1 MNWKYAVLTRIIFL
15 GVFMSSCA
23 SNSGGQNANHLDNKG
38 ITCDATG
45 LGDDRFVM
53 CGESGKYAERSS
65 GGTQKDG
72 FVAFGKFGSE
82 NFEAYA
88 MGDGMHDF
96 RWEKVAISGSNLIFS
111 GYGFKEKQ
119 AVISC
124 YGKGMEPM
132 WSLVSDSLKGIEEP
146 SMCTDTA
153 GNILMMHRNPTVSPY
168 DGFITL
174 INPSGNIQWTKMI
187 SLVDDMTELLPLS
200 NGDFLIHYLQ
210 KGAYIDAETRKKYFM
225 LPVLQIS
232 TKGLLTGQY
241 HFHADRAKFAE
252 INIHKVIQSDQG
264 ELYFMGSAQ
273 NLAHRKDLLIIK
285 SDLEGKVFWSYTYQT
300 DHQLDIKSA
309 SWDAKEGLVIMADA
323 YGFTGGILA
332 AGIGSD
338 GEMKWNNLIPTT
350 AYEQMI
356 DLTSGKDYFG
366 IFYDKILNF
375 ATLKTNKSGLSC
387 TSPASKINI
396 QRESAEVVSSTSN
409 TIAVPHK
416 PDWRTIK
423 ISMRKLGKLKAIS
436 DCKD

>member
-1 MNWKYAVLTRIIFL
+1 M
-15 GVFMSSCA
+15 
-23 SNSGGQNANHLDNKG
+23 
-38 ITCDATG
+38 
-45 LGDDRFVM
+45 
-53 CGESGKYAERSS
+53 
-65 GGTQKDG
+65 
-72 FVAFGKFGSE
+72 
-82 NFEAYA
+82 
-88 MGDGMHDF
+88 
-96 RWEKVAISGSNLIFS
+96 
-111 GYGFKEKQ
+111 
-119 AVISC
+119 
-124 YGKGMEPM
+124 
-132 WSLVSDSLKGIEEP
+132 
-146 SMCTDTA
+146 
-153 GNILMMHRNPTVSPY
+153 
-168 DGFITL
+168 
-174 INPSGNIQWTKMI
+174 
-187 SLVDDMTELLPLS
+187 
-200 NGDFLIHYLQ
+200 
-210 KGAYIDAETRKKYFM
+210 
-225 LPVLQIS
+225 
-232 TKGLLTGQY
+232 LTGQY

-356 DLTSGKDYFG
+356 DVTSGKDYFG

-387 TSPASKINI
+387 TAPASKINI

-423 ISMRKLGKLKAIS
+423 IPMRKLGKLKAIS